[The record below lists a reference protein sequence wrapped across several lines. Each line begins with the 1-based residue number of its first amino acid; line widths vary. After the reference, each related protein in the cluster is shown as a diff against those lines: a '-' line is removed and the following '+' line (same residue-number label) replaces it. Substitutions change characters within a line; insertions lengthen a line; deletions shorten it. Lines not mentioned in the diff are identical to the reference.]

1 MQTMTTDDNTKA
13 QLADTMQAIVQ
24 DRYGS
29 ADVLELRTVTRP
41 EPADVEVLIE
51 VHAAGVDRGVE
62 HLMTGHPCLVRA
74 GFGLRR
80 PKQPTPGLDVA
91 GRVVAIGGATTRFQV
106 GDEVMGIAIGA
117 YAEYAVAKE
126 AKLVHKPER
135 LSFAE
140 AAVVPISGGTALQA
154 LTDHGHVQPGERV
167 LVLGASG
174 GVGSYVVQ
182 LAVALGARVT
192 GVASAAKADLVR
204 ALGAERVID
213 HRSEDFAADGPVYDL
228 IIDAGG
234 RNSIRRLRKALTREG
249 RLVIVG
255 GEDGNKLTGGIGR
268 QLRAAMLSPFVRHD
282 LGFLLQKESAEQIDR
297 VVAQIETGAVV
308 PPVSRAFTLAE
319 VPDAMRALA
328 AGELAAKAAIVV
340 R

>member
-1 MQTMTTDDNTKA
+1 
-13 QLADTMQAIVQ
+13 
-24 DRYGS
+24 
-29 ADVLELRTVTRP
+29 
-41 EPADVEVLIE
+41 
-51 VHAAGVDRGVE
+51 
-62 HLMTGHPCLVRA
+62 
-74 GFGLRR
+74 
-80 PKQPTPGLDVA
+80 
-91 GRVVAIGGATTRFQV
+91 
-106 GDEVMGIAIGA
+106 
-117 YAEYAVAKE
+117 
-126 AKLVHKPER
+126 